1 MKVRGEASASIRA
14 GGGAPAP
21 VKQRLR
27 PHRAADEQL
36 RGEVSAIARAGGG
49 APAPVKN
56 VTQIDVAVIG
66 AGVTGLASARAIAAR
81 GLSVCVLE
89 RHPRPGLDTSTH
101 NSGVIHAG
109 IYYPAG
115 SLKARLCVEGRH
127 LLYEFCAQHD
137 VPHRRCGKLIVAHD
151 EGGRHQLE
159 TLKRRGD
166 ANGVEGL
173 ELVDRA
179 FIDVREPAV
188 SAVAALW
195 SPETGVV
202 NAEELVKALVRS
214 GADAGA
220 IFLPGTR
227 LAGADRE
234 RDGMVLRTE
243 RETIQ
248 ASVVVNAAG
257 LYADEVSEMLGGE
270 TFRNYPCRGEYVELI
285 PSRRTLVNAL
295 VYPLPHA
302 HGLGVHLVKTTAGEV
317 WLGPTAS
324 FQARK
329 DDYEADRL
337 PVDAFVQ
344 PARRLL
350 RDVTLEDLRLGGS
363 GIRAKLHPPSES
375 FADFMIRRDREN
387 PFVVQASGIESPGL
401 TSCLAIGSLV
411 AQLVTG

>member
-1 MKVRGEASASIRA
+1 
-14 GGGAPAP
+14 
-21 VKQRLR
+21 
-27 PHRAADEQL
+27 
-36 RGEVSAIARAGGG
+36 
-49 APAPVKN
+49 VKN

-127 LLYEFCAQHD
+127 LLYEFCAQHG

-151 EGGRHQLE
+151 EGERHQLE

-270 TFRNYPCRGEYVELI
+270 TFRIYPCRGEYVELI